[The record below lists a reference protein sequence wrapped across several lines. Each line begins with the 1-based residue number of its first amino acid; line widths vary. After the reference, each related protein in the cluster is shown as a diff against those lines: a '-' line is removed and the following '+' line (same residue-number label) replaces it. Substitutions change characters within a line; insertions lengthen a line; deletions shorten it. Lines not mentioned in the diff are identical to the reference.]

1 MRVGR
6 SFLVKG
12 AVVIATCFVLASCG
26 SPLVEGDGSL
36 DANQVLQETV
46 TRPVDIGGGALG
58 STDTNLDVN
67 NPLIAVV
74 ADRYMNAYPLP
85 PGADKSEAFAPIIA
99 TFPIPEGEGLN
110 HATDEHPRW
119 AQYFDGFGYRPLDVP
134 EPELTNTALAISEL
148 DLSGTVAMSA
158 ANAWYAYWLGAT
170 AQQRK
175 KAQSSLDSIAT
186 WPDLAYRLGCTDTM
200 SCPGQIIELA
210 AIAQAAKDGN
220 PQPMRRWLDQF

>member
-1 MRVGR
+1 MRVRR
-6 SFLVKG
+6 SSLVKG
-12 AVVIATCFVLASCG
+12 AVGIAACFVLASCG
-26 SPLVEGDGSL
+26 SPLAEVDGSPNA
-36 DANQVLQETV
+36 DQILQETV

-74 ADRYMNAYPLP
+74 ADRYMDAYPLP
-85 PGADKSEAFAPIIA
+85 PGVSKSDAFAPVIA
-99 TFPIPEGEGLN
+99 TFPIPEGGGLN
-110 HATDEHPRW
+110 HATDEQPRW
-119 AQYFDGFGYRPLDVP
+119 AQYFDGFGYRALDVP

-148 DLSGTVAMSA
+148 DLSGMVALSA
-158 ANAWYAYWLGAT
+158 ANAWYRYWMDAN

-186 WPDLAYRLGCTDTM
+186 WPDLAYRLGCQDTL

-220 PQPMRRWLDQF
+220 AQPMRRWLDQF